1 MNHPAPRLVPGH
13 VKTRHMQL
21 LAALSED
28 GSILHAAER
37 LGMTQSAASRLL
49 SSLESDVGV
58 ALFERHARGVT
69 PTPYGDI
76 LIRRALSAL
85 AEIQRAT
92 QEMDDFARGDRVPV
106 SVGCLLSQ
114 SATYLPKCLLQLAQT
129 APDLLLSVETDTS
142 RALIEGLMSAQYDFV
157 IARVRD
163 ATLQPELLFE
173 PLIAEPICVV
183 VRKGHPYTRRR
194 KLVMADIVT
203 LPWILPPPKSDLR
216 IRFDAVCVQQGLPLP
231 PSLIETLS
239 VPVMMG
245 MLQMSDALVLLP
257 DEFARPYCKTG
268 LFSILSIDLGVR
280 SDNVGI
286 LTRRHRPRSPQAE
299 RALAVFRRTAT
310 RLYGMKFTESARDR

>member
-1 MNHPAPRLVPGH
+1 MNPSFPKLVPGH

-21 LAALSED
+21 LAALAED

-49 SSLESDVGV
+49 SSLENDIGV
-58 ALFERHARGVT
+58 TLFERHARGVT
-69 PTPYGDI
+69 PTPYGEI

-85 AEIQRAT
+85 AEIRRAT

-106 SVGCLLSQ
+106 SIGCLLSQ
-114 SATYLPKCLLQLAQT
+114 SATYLPTCLLELAAS
-129 APDLLLSVETDTS
+129 APDLLLSVETGTS
-142 RALIEGLMSAQYDFV
+142 RALIEGVMGAEYDFV

-173 PLIAEPICVV
+173 PLIAEPIWVIA
-183 VRKGHPYTRRR
+183 RKGHALTRRR
-194 KLVMADIVT
+194 KLTLADLVT
-203 LPWILPPPKSDLR
+203 HPWILPPLKSDLR

-231 PSLIETLS
+231 ASLIETLS

-257 DEFARPYCKTG
+257 GEFARPYCKTG
-268 LFSILSIDLGVR
+268 LFSALSIDLGVR

-286 LTRRHRPRSPQAE
+286 LSRRHRPASPQVE
-299 RALAVFRRTAT
+299 RALTVFRRTAS
-310 RLYGMKFTESARDR
+310 RLYGLSFAERSGR